1 MKLLLDANLSVR
13 LVKALQDHFPGS
25 THVQLQGLSTARDTE
40 IWEFAA
46 SAGFAILS
54 KDSDFHQLSFLR
66 GAPPKVIWVRL
77 GNCSTSDI
85 LNVVVNRTA
94 EIAAFDANPEAAFL
108 ILGWRR

>member
-1 MKLLLDANLSVR
+1 VKLLLDANLSVR